1 MIYPILKMLGSGY
14 SIGVVTYVR
23 RFEKFFQPLVKS
35 LEKYFPKVEKNYV
48 LNGFYDQAI
57 QQDYLKNAKEFLR
70 ATSAANVVAYEES
83 QPLAR
88 CFNQLIL
95 HSSGKKVLILNDD
108 LLIRWLFRPCFELQ
122 MWPFETCV
130 VNNTWSI
137 SFISKDTVRKVG
149 WFDERFPAIG
159 QEDADYGLRI
169 ALQKGQ
175 KAMQVMHQHNIYCFG
190 ITNVVAGNTD
200 PGWKKDSAII
210 GSGYAQANKDYF
222 EKKWEISNEPL
233 EGGVQLQN
241 NYFRVRKGME
251 TPLFYDYNL
260 LDNPLKSPIN

>member
-1 MIYPILKMLGSGY
+1 MIYPLLKAIGSDY
-14 SIGVVTYVR
+14 SIGVVTYVK
-23 RFEKFFQPLVKS
+23 RFEQYFMQLVKS

-48 LNGFYDQAI
+48 LNGFYDPAI
-57 QQDYLKNAKEFLR
+57 QAEYVRKAKEFLKG
-70 ATSAANVVAYEES
+70 TSAKNVIAYNES

-95 HSSGKKVLILNDD
+95 HSTGKKVLILNDD
-108 LLIRWLFRPCFELQ
+108 LLIRFWFRPCFELQ

-222 EKKWEISNEPL
+222 EKKWEISEQPL
-233 EGGVQLQN
+233 TGGVQLQN
-241 NYFRVRKGME
+241 DYFRVCQGMG
-251 TPLFYDYNL
+251 TPQFYDFGL
-260 LDNPLKSPIN
+260 LDNPLKSPL